1 MNRKFLSSPL
11 DNIYG
16 GGSGVKAKEIGRGE
30 WVYQWTDKISKFL
43 PSGVYT
49 YSGISVRD
57 AGRSRSE
64 IWKDVSFRVTNN

>member
-1 MNRKFLSSPL
+1 M

-16 GGSGVKAKEIGRGE
+16 GGTERKAKEIGRGE